1 MILYCVTRQGVYRHE
16 IAGAWSSVSAA
27 CEAAVALAKLERD
40 AYHTYDVNVL
50 HCDTLPPIVP
60 ESIRQASRLGVP
72 FEELGVIATIGRVI
86 PGTISPYEQ
95 LAQWMRKANQY
106 PMFPSIYVRNHQTE
120 SISYVQL

>member
-40 AYHTYDVNVL
+40 AYQTYDVNVL
-50 HCDTLPPIVP
+50 HCDSLPPIVP
-60 ESIRQASRLGVP
+60 ESIRSEAP
-72 FEELGVIATIGRVI
+72 FEELGVVATIGRAI
-86 PGTISPYEQ
+86 PGRILDYQ
-95 LAQWMRKANQY
+95 LANWMRKANQY
-106 PMFPSIYVRNHQTE
+106 PLLPSIYVRNHQTE